1 MNFLLTE
8 EEKDKIKKLYQT
20 EDMVY
25 SETVPEEHQ
34 KTIDRLGNT
43 IFADFDFS
51 EMKKK
56 NPPKNDSKETK
67 KELEFLNTL
76 PLNVKQVENND
87 KILKAFKYVFDKRN
101 LVFPKKLVRK
111 LIKDSA
117 SVIMDLK
124 YHFNRP
130 RPYQLYKVHDLPK
143 KTYVMDSMKTP
154 SYPSGHSTQG
164 ILISKVL
171 ADLYPELADE
181 LIKKGKEIS
190 LSRNIA
196 KAHFPSDS
204 KFGIELGDEM
214 YNFLKDSEFL
224 NKFDGIYQEKE

>member
-1 MNFLLTE
+1 MDFLLTE
-8 EEKDKIKKLYQT
+8 EEKDKIKKLYQDN
-20 EDMVY
+20 DMVY
-25 SETVPEEHQ
+25 SEDIPEEHQ
-34 KTIDRLGNT
+34 KTIDRLNNT
-43 IFADFDFS
+43 IFADFDVSKFK
-51 EMKKK
+51 ER

-76 PLNVKQVENND
+76 PLNQKQVEDND
-87 KILKAFKYVFDKRN
+87 RILKAFKHLFDKRN

-117 SVIMDLK
+117 SVIMNLK
-124 YHFNRP
+124 YHYNRP
-130 RPYQLYKVHDLPK
+130 RPYQLYGVHDLPV
-143 KTYVMDSMKTP
+143 KTYIMSSMKTP

-171 ADLYPELADE
+171 ADLYPELSNE
-181 LIKKGKEIS
+181 LLKKGKEIS

-204 KFGIELGDEM
+204 KFGIDLGNEM
-214 YNFLKDSEFL
+214 YEFLKDSEFI